1 MTAQF
6 RSYVRPL
13 PMVVRRRHPLGFN
26 MLFVPLGSVFRVN
39 RESLPE

>member
-13 PMVVRRRHPLGFN
+13 PMVVRRRHPLGFIGVAHEA
-26 MLFVPLGSVFRVN
+26 FPIAYD
-39 RESLPE
+39 